1 MTLITVFMGD
11 NLNQI
16 MRRQSLTRWPIH
28 KTFIIKN
35 PFRPEKQRRMN
46 SIILYGQPLEL
57 EMLCVRALVD
67 LLETGIMKVG
77 WKEQAK
83 EYMENNLMGGSNIR
97 QNMWQEVSSRDY
109 DGGVQEAMYS
119 AIFHPCLSTIELV
132 SEGGVAWARGDL
144 PNMNSSLLLK
154 VKFIF

>member
-1 MTLITVFMGD
+1 
-11 NLNQI
+11 
-16 MRRQSLTRWPIH
+16 
-28 KTFIIKN
+28 
-35 PFRPEKQRRMN
+35 
-46 SIILYGQPLEL
+46 
-57 EMLCVRALVD
+57 MLCVRALVD
-67 LLETGIMKVG
+67 LLEAGITKAG
-77 WKEQAK
+77 GKEEAK

-97 QNMWQEVSSRDY
+97 QNMWQEVASRDY

-154 VKFIF
+154 VKSFFVTTTISLRYQRNIFLPQHRKIRTATMENSSITYSCFPKVCTPSPK